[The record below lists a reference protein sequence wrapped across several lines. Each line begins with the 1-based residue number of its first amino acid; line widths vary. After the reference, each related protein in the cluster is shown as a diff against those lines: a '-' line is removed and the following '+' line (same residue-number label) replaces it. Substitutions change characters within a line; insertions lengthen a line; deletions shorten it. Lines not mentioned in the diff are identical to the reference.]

1 MSSRQIKV
9 ISTGLLILSTLI
21 TAVNGALNPN
31 PNTVI
36 PRTNESLKGNPVS
49 WENATVIRI
58 FTTDSA
64 GGNRQIFNTT
74 TLYLQHDGKNL
85 YARWVCYD
93 NKRLKK
99 NGYRTLPTDD
109 LTLDESVQIVL
120 GTPGVTNRKNM
131 EMGGYDNAQGVAL
144 APVAHYYEF
153 TVNVAGTV
161 SRSYN
166 ETLLPNPHFSA
177 KVTRMRHNKGWYA
190 DMTIPWKAAGI
201 DPSKN
206 AKIYFNAF
214 RFNHSIRYG
223 WLLPAFGN
231 YAAMPFGNAV
241 LTGTPIIEP
250 RQTGIPVPVIRNT
263 PVKTNASISAVKL
276 EYYPLSRKLCGV
288 FPPDAGKQIV
298 SIKVPALKIEK
309 SVRLS
314 NLTSTIVTLVVQKL
328 SEGTKIVAS
337 ANMADGKSITR
348 EFTALD
354 APDWY
359 GTRAGIDYI
368 DKTVPFPWSQPHWE
382 KGTVKLAHG
391 EIKFGNAA
399 LPEQITVKGQHIL
412 RAPVTARIKLSG
424 RKAAEFSG
432 DKTKVKVEP
441 TRIDLRTSNPG
452 KVEMRNTIDFDGFM
466 VWRLRLNNIDTRKLE
481 ELTLTFPLAK
491 YMAKYVNRGFVQ
503 GTVVLG
509 GYGYKGNSGPVWV
522 GNESIGI
529 GVSSDKNTFFSPPD
543 GRQVE
548 VIRKSDGEMD
558 LVLHL
563 VTAAG
568 QVPVPNGVF
577 QLLIIPTPS
586 RPQIPP
592 PMQPELGLWFENW
605 SDYQGYPDMTK
616 LEMVKKRAA
625 AEHKAGKK
633 LYLYFSQCLAE
644 NSPGYSRY
652 GIEWVAPPDRPWYRR
667 AYDPGKGVPCHV
679 CCFREATGD
688 LLLDRIQKLAQKADL
703 DGVYLDGTGNPF
715 DCANPSHDCD
725 DSRAVNFDDDV
736 RSGRIIGHRQ
746 FLKRLR
752 GIFNNKKLHYPLW
765 LHTGGALEWNTLSLA
780 DFFFEGEQLARYRNG
795 YLLEPEKF
803 LVGYSG
809 KAFGFRT
816 LFLPVLYTNA
826 IGIRKAL
833 SWSLVHDV
841 EIFLGPDQYKSKVE
855 DVFFSFPRKNTDAHF
870 YPYWEEQ
877 KHIRRLSKDNAFISY
892 YRSEHE
898 AIIVAANLRYVGLQK
913 VKLGLDKMFNAAVD
927 RVEEPG
933 SDKQYELKDS
943 ILEFEV
949 PEGGFRIFRVSDD
962 GIITKPRVKIDV
974 PQIKFKPIKG
984 YHKEDW
990 QILNA
995 AANIPIP
1002 GSNLP
1007 LKVAGVQGGQ
1017 PGIIKLIRQLPGT
1030 FTARLKLCHKGS
1042 FRIKINDLDILLGS
1056 LSGWVVEGTSD
1067 GDFLGNCPA
1076 VSMWPNGG
1084 FYSLPQK
1091 ELPLDIAIKDG
1102 RITLIYNNRHILD
1115 NVLLSHPE
1123 YSYNLHFEV
1132 WDGEWLMLGVDS
1144 IVPQMT
1150 LKPEKKL
1157 HPVR

>member
-1 MSSRQIKV
+1 MSNRQIKV
-9 ISTGLLILSTLI
+9 ISAGLLILSTVI
-21 TAVNGALNPN
+21 TTVNGALNPN

-36 PRTNESLKGNPVS
+36 PRINESYKSNPTT
-49 WENATVIRI
+49 WKNATVIRV

-64 GGNRQIFNTT
+64 GGNRQIFNQT

-85 YARWVCYD
+85 YAGWVCHD
-93 NKRLKK
+93 DSPLKK

-144 APVAHYYEF
+144 APAAHYYEF
-153 TVNVAGTV
+153 TVNAAGAV

-166 ETLLPNPHFSA
+166 ETLLPNPHFST

-190 DMTIPWKAAGI
+190 VMTIPWEAAGI
-201 DPSKN
+201 DPAKN
-206 AKIYFNAF
+206 PKIYFNAF

-223 WLLPAFGN
+223 WLLTAFGN
-231 YAAMPFGNAV
+231 YAAMPFGQAV
-241 LTGTPIIEP
+241 LTGNPTIEP
-250 RQTGIPVPVIRNT
+250 EQTGLPVPIVRNT
-263 PVKTNASISAVKL
+263 PVKTSASLTAVTL

-288 FPPDAGKQIV
+288 FPPDAGKQTV
-298 SIKVPALKIEK
+298 SIKVPSLKLEK
-309 SVRLS
+309 SARLS
-314 NLTSTIVTLVVQKL
+314 DLKPTIVTLVVPKL
-328 SEGTKIVAS
+328 AEDTKIVAS
-337 ANMADGKSITR
+337 ASLANGKSITR

-359 GTRAGIDYI
+359 GTRAGIDYV
-368 DKTVPFPWSQPHWE
+368 DKTVPFPWAPPQWQD
-382 KGTVKLAHG
+382 GVVKLAHG

-399 LPEQITVKGQHIL
+399 LPQQITVKGHQIL

-432 DKTKVKVEP
+432 EKTKVKVEP
-441 TRIDLRTSNPG
+441 TRIDLRTSDPG

-466 VWRLRLNNIDTRKLE
+466 VWRLRLNDVDTRKLE

-491 YMAKYVNRGFVQ
+491 GMAKYVNRGFVQ

-509 GYGYKGNSGPVWV
+509 GYDYKGNSGPVWV
-522 GNESIGI
+522 GDESIGL
-529 GVSSDKNTFFSPPD
+529 GVSSDKNTFFSPSN

-548 VIRKSDGEMD
+548 VIRKPDGEMD

-577 QLLIIPTPS
+577 QLLILPTPS
-586 RPQIPP
+586 RPQAPP
-592 PMQPELGLWFENW
+592 PIQPELGLWFENW
-605 SDYQGYPDMTK
+605 TDYQGYPDMTK
-616 LEMVKKRAA
+616 LEAVKKRAA

-633 LYLYFSQCLAE
+633 LHLYFSQCLAE

-667 AYDPGKGVPCHV
+667 AYDPGKGVPCRV

-688 LLLDRIQKLAQKADL
+688 LLLDKIEKLARKADL

-780 DFFFEGEQLARYRNG
+780 DFFYEGEQLARYRNG
-795 YLLEPEKF
+795 YLIEPEKF

-841 EIFLGPDQYKSKVE
+841 EILLGPEQYKSKVE
-855 DVFFSFPRKNTDAHF
+855 DAFFSLPRKDADARF
-870 YPYWEEQ
+870 YPYWKEQ
-877 KHIRRLSKDNAFISY
+877 KHLRRLSNDNTFISY
-892 YRSEHE
+892 YRSGRE
-898 AIIVAANLRYVGLQK
+898 AMIVAANLRYAGTQK
-913 VKLGLDKMFNAAVD
+913 VKLGLDKMFNATVK

-933 SDKQYELKDS
+933 IDRQYELKDS

-949 PEGGFRIFRVSDD
+949 PEGGFRVFRVSAD
-962 GIITKPRVKIDV
+962 GIVPKPQEKVAA
-974 PQIKFKPIKG
+974 PEIKFEPVKSYNKD
-984 YHKEDW
+984 DW

-995 AANIPIP
+995 ATNIPIP
-1002 GSNLP
+1002 ASNLP
-1007 LKVAGVQGGQ
+1007 LKVAGVPGGL
-1017 PGIIKLIRQLPGT
+1017 PGIIKLVPQLPDT

-1042 FRIKINDLDILLGS
+1042 FRIKLNDLDILLCGW
-1056 LSGWVVEGTSD
+1056 SGWVIKGASD
-1067 GDFLGNCPA
+1067 GDSQGRCPA
-1076 VSMWPNGG
+1076 VSRWPNGG
-1084 FYSLPQK
+1084 FYSLPEK
-1091 ELPLDIAIKDG
+1091 ELPLDIAVKDG
-1102 RITLIYNNRHILD
+1102 RITLIYNNRYMLD
-1115 NVLLSHPE
+1115 NVLLAHPAS
-1123 YSYNLHFEV
+1123 SYTLSFEV
-1132 WDGEWLMLGVDS
+1132 WSGEWLMLGVDS
-1144 IVPQMT
+1144 IVPGMT